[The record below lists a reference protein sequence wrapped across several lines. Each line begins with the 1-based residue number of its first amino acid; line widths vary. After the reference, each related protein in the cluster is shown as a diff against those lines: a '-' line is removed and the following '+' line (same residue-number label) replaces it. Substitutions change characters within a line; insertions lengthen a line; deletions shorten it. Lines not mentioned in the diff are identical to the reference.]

1 MGVPAGKDGR
11 DAGDDGGAEVLARS
25 AGQTPRPCRP
35 RAPLSSLTPP
45 QGWLLL
51 PGAIGGAEL
60 EEARSAAYE
69 LREAGR
75 PFEYTSDP
83 RLGRL
88 AFNRAAWPV
97 VMELTRGQ
105 PMIRLGGGIHN
116 APGSGGGGMLHSN
129 REGQRSSTVGSPSM
143 ARYEVRDGRI
153 FCQDFLIFC
162 CTFPPIHPRARLFT
176 TRRPLPR
183 PGHGGAWRRRSLP
196 RELQPQS
203 QLRAAADPVRHL
215 RDRQP
220 PIARRVAATRLCR
233 NPARGARREP
243 RTAAHRQPHAT
254 GW

>member
-1 MGVPAGKDGR
+1 MSPPGPS
-11 DAGDDGGAEVLARS
+11 L
-25 AGQTPRPCRP
+25 P
-35 RAPLSSLTPP
+35 LTPPPPAP

-162 CTFPPIHPRARLFT
+162 CASDPPARHHPTLAPCCFH
-176 TRRPLPR
+176 
-183 PGHGGAWRRRSLP
+183 HGGCQTWTRWSL
-196 RELQPQS
+196 
-203 QLRAAADPVRHL
+203 
-215 RDRQP
+215 
-220 PIARRVAATRLCR
+220 AT
-233 NPARGARREP
+233 AVSAS
-243 RTAAHRQPHAT
+243 
-254 GW
+254 